1 MSPVQRCE
9 TCVGTH
15 DRSRPSEL
23 ALELA
28 GVVAAEHQIES
39 RAQHDMNARRRAA
52 AVTSFLCHSGSGRRS
67 DICSTENVGSGHRFP
82 PDFGTS
88 PPNTYYVP
96 HRRRPAHPPARMS
109 GTISVTVSQVVRRG
123 QSPRRRAVG
132 SGGRVRRTA
141 GTGELSRRGLTTGG
155 GEGNG
160 RGRCRSHGAAGGRLP
175 ASQESPSPRVLLLPS
190 R

>member
-1 MSPVQRCE
+1 MSPVQRRE

-28 GVVAAEHQIES
+28 GVVAAEDQIES

-52 AVTSFLCHSGSGRRS
+52 AVTSFLCDSGSGRRS

-123 QSPRRRAVG
+123 LSPRQRAVG
-132 SGGRVRRTA
+132 EWGPRPPYSRHGGALPTWTHDRGRGGERQREVPQSWGGWRSTA
-141 GTGELSRRGLTTGG
+141 GL
-155 GEGNG
+155 
-160 RGRCRSHGAAGGRLP
+160 AGKPISAG
-175 ASQESPSPRVLLLPS
+175 SPSTR
-190 R
+190 